1 MQSAPARSTQQ
12 TMAVANVRI
21 EVEVERVGIRAP
33 ICLTIFPFL
42 RFSALASNGKNE
54 KRNKSND
61 KSTENY
67 SSESCSC
74 GGYRHQYAI
83 QSAKNFP
90 ITQSGIG
97 FVCASLLG
105 RRMRAHTLHTDI
117 FQPKSPPA
125 LLRVSLL
132 VLPYTYSASITGAR
146 VTICV
151 VFEAK
156 QKMEDPT
163 KTTDD
168 NFLGDSG
175 ASTISIIRQRLLSDR
190 VKPKIIINF
199 LGFGFQFWVWVSMCV
214 CAAYGSTTLSP
225 TMCFHF
231 SLRRSLPQKQ

>member
-105 RRMRAHTLHTDI
+105 RRMRAHTHTHSTLI
-117 FQPKSPPA
+117 SSTKITAGTFTCVSA
-125 LLRVSLL
+125 GAAVHLFRIHHGRSRYHLR
-132 VLPYTYSASITGAR
+132 R
-146 VTICV
+146 VWGK
-151 VFEAK
+151 A
-156 QKMEDPT
+156 EDGRPN
-163 KTTDD
+163 K
-168 NFLGDSG
+168 NNRRQFPW
-175 ASTISIIRQRLLSDR
+175 RQRCQHHLD
-190 VKPKIIINF
+190 
-199 LGFGFQFWVWVSMCV
+199 
-214 CAAYGSTTLSP
+214 YSTTTS
-225 TMCFHF
+225 FG
-231 SLRRSLPQKQ
+231 SS